1 MIRSLRSNRGRFFS
15 GGLALTA
22 LLAVV
27 FSTFSLSSA
36 SAQGVFDAIGTQV
49 NKVFEGG
56 KDAVVRVHAIQN
68 APPGEADGFETI
80 GSGFFI
86 DNKGTLVTAASIIG
100 FSPAVSVEVGGLRL
114 PAKIL
119 GLDPRSGVAVL
130 QVFDG
135 ITPFLSFGKEGEIHT
150 ATPIVAIGFPMNLPA
165 APTFGMVTGFDTQYL
180 GRFFACTHLRTSLPI
195 SPGQIGGPVLDGK
208 GSVVGMLVM
217 AADERKFTYA
227 IPALAI
233 QKIVND
239 ITLHG
244 RVEHGWV
251 GVGVDPRSD
260 SNDVRI
266 LQLFESTPAAASGLQ
281 TGDTVVRIGS
291 KEIAKASDVIDASF
305 YSRVGEDL
313 AVVVNRNGKL
323 LTYKFT
329 VGERPSRLPVPLP
342 TGPATS
348 PADLTPQAIPVS
360 GH

>member
-1 MIRSLRSNRGRFFS
+1 MILPGGRGCGFAFSLLLFV
-15 GGLALTA
+15 
-22 LLAVV
+22 LLA
-27 FSTFSLSSA
+27 SGECA
-36 SAQGVFDAIGTQV
+36 PAQGVFDAIGSQV
-49 NKVFEGG
+49 NKVFENG
-56 KDAVVRVHAIQN
+56 KNAVVRVHAVQS
-68 APPGEADGFETI
+68 ALPGESEAFETI

-100 FSPAVSVEVGGLRL
+100 FSPSVSVEVGGLRL

-135 ITPFLSFGKEGEIHT
+135 ITPYLPFGKDGDIHT

-208 GSVVGMLVM
+208 GAVVGMLIM
-217 AADERKFTYA
+217 AADERKFAYA
-227 IPALAI
+227 LPSAAI

-239 ITLHG
+239 VTIHG

-260 SNDVRI
+260 SNDVKI
-266 LQLFESTPAAASGLQ
+266 TQLFESTPASTSGLQ
-281 TGDTVVRIGS
+281 TGDTVVRIGQR
-291 KEIAKASDVIDASF
+291 EIAKASDVIDASF
-305 YSRVGEDL
+305 FSRVGEDL
-313 AVVVNRNGKL
+313 AVVVNRKGKL
-323 LTYKFT
+323 LTFKFT

-342 TGPATS
+342 ATVPTS
-348 PADLTPQAIPVS
+348 PADLPAQAIPVN
-360 GH
+360 GR